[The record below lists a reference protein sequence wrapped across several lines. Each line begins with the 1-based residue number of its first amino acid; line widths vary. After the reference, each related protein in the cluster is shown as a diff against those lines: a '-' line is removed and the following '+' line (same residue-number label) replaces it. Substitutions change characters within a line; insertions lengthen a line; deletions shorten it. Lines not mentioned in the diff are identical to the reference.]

1 MARKAAGRRRHR
13 TEPTGIGSPG
23 RTGRP
28 DRNRRPGRAD
38 QPGGAGT
45 PGEADAPDGTGA
57 HPVRAD
63 TIPGGRLPPHQ
74 APKQKRPVRTIRVP
88 GLFG

>member
-13 TEPTGIGSPG
+13 TQPTGIGSRG
-23 RTGRP
+23 RPGRP
-28 DRNRRPGRAD
+28 DRKDRPGRTD
-38 QPGGAGT
+38 QPGGVGT
-45 PGEADAPDGTGA
+45 PGPADAPDGTGP

-63 TIPGGRLPPHQ
+63 AVPGGRLPPRQ
-74 APKQKRPVRTIRVP
+74 EPKQKRPVRTIRVP